1 MRTATY
7 SEQVQDLA
15 LDMVW
20 RLWAELG
27 VSGWARRDDWTAIDV
42 EPLIVATA
50 YLGRLDAR
58 LLQESL
64 DWCVSNTRFV
74 SVIRLRNHLKTAH
87 ALAREAFGSFAATI
101 RLHNPRA
108 KWPGEGEP
116 HQLERTGRSSAPELN
131 RPAAFQ
137 LRLRAIF
144 GVSARAEILGQLL
157 AEPNRHQS
165 VAELASDAAYGKDNV
180 ADAIESLRMG
190 GVVEEAGAVG
200 QRVYRLTR
208 PAELAGFVGEL
219 PARFPDWPAIFRLT
233 LSFVEFARSA
243 PKEPIVRAA
252 EIRSLLRK
260 LGTHDLARLGLVS
273 TLRFATAEALNED
286 FEGWSL
292 RALRRW
298 AGAAENQEVGAPG
311 EIAYSVHRLDTGS
324 WLGTIIEPGKPPRP
338 IEMPEWAGLYQ
349 EHPRSDTIIADDSI
363 GAPRVA
369 HAMVADAF
377 RRVGD
382 EIGPYWA
389 DDPTNQIL
397 GREFA
402 DERLWPI
409 RPGSSATFS
418 EQFLRAWYLEHKAQL
433 GAKLPPRG
441 S

>member
-1 MRTATY
+1 MRNGTY
-7 SEQVQDLA
+7 SEQVQELA
-15 LDMVW
+15 LDMGW

-27 VSGWARRDDWTAIDV
+27 VRGWARSDDWTAIDV
-42 EPLIVATA
+42 EPLIIATA

-64 DWCVSNTRFV
+64 DWCVSNTRLV

-101 RLHNPRA
+101 RLHSRRA
-108 KWPGEGEP
+108 NWPGEGEP
-116 HQLERTGRSSAPELN
+116 HPFERTRRSSAPELK

-144 GVSARAEILGQLL
+144 GVSARAEILRRLL

-180 ADAIESLRMG
+180 ADAIESLRMA

-200 QRVYRLTR
+200 QRMYRLTR

-233 LSFVEFARSA
+233 LGFVEFARAA
-243 PKEPIVRAA
+243 PREPIVRAA

-260 LGTHDLARLGLVS
+260 VGTDDLARVGLVS

-292 RALRRW
+292 RALRQW
-298 AGAAENQEVGAPG
+298 AGAAESQGVRAPG
-311 EIAYSVHRLDTGS
+311 ETTYAVHRLNTGS
-324 WLGTIIEPGKPPRP
+324 WLGTVIEPGKTPRP

-349 EHPRSDTIIADDSI
+349 EHPRSETIIADDSV
-363 GAPRVA
+363 GAPRLA
-369 HAMVADAF
+369 HAMFADAL
-377 RRVGD
+377 RRVAVD
-382 EIGPYWA
+382 IGPYWS

-397 GREFA
+397 CREFA
-402 DERLWPI
+402 EERLWPI
-409 RPGSSATFS
+409 RPGGSASFS

-433 GAKLPPRG
+433 GAKLPPKV